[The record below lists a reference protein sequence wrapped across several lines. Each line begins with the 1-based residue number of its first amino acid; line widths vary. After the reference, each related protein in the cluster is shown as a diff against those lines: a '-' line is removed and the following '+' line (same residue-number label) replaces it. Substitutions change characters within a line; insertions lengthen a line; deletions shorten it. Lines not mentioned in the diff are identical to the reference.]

1 MPALPWDMT
10 LVKLSTLSLGFTHR
24 LSCDDGAFHIE
35 LMNIEADNGYTA
47 LSAKG
52 KNAKNGRVFKSY
64 YFTLESLYGLK
75 DARLLYYLSNQI
87 TNRKLM
93 QNISNIPKGQIEM
106 TYKLP
111 ATYDYAFNVYKLSA
125 I

>member
-10 LVKLSTLSLGFTHR
+10 LVKLSTLSLGFTHC

-52 KNAKNGRVFKSY
+52 KNAKNGRVFKV
-64 YFTLESLYGLK
+64 
-75 DARLLYYLSNQI
+75 I
-87 TNRKLM
+87 
-93 QNISNIPKGQIEM
+93 ISPWNHY
-106 TYKLP
+106 T
-111 ATYDYAFNVYKLSA
+111 V
-125 I
+125 